1 MAVTAPGTGTE
12 PAIQQFDTGDRAF
25 HVGWSDG
32 HESVFHYVWLR
43 FNCACEICGDL
54 DSGIGTVM
62 MADIPEDV
70 APRDARVD
78 NVGRL
83 HVVWDH
89 DGHESRYEP
98 EWLRAHCYSESAR
111 LARRHRPKLWDA
123 SFIDRLPA
131 FDYRRVVEDDA
142 ARLEAFEHLL
152 DYGFARMRGAPPTL
166 QTLMR
171 FADLFGHRITSDSLG
186 PYSDIKTRKKK
197 LFFTDVPAAIPKHT
211 DQCYRH
217 TPLGINFFH
226 CLRTS
231 GVGGETVLAD
241 AFEIARVLRESEP
254 EAFRLLSTVPIQF
267 YRYIEGRA
275 AYYTEACVISVDYLG
290 EVTGFRYSNRQTT
303 APLDLPAELVEPMHD
318 AQRKLSA
325 LMRHPDFQIQF
336 MLQPGDIL
344 AYDNQRVI
352 HGRTPYDDSRGARHL
367 RSVEVSR
374 EEFHNRLRLLMIE
387 QKRPEARSLSL
398 ARGALS

>member
-1 MAVTAPGTGTE
+1 MAVTAFRSE
-12 PAIQQFDTGDRAF
+12 AHPAIRRLDTGERAF
-25 HVGWSDG
+25 NVEWSDG
-32 HESVFHYVWLR
+32 HESVFHFVWLR
-43 FNCACEICGDL
+43 FNCACETCGDL

-62 MADIPEDV
+62 MADIPKDV
-70 APRDARVD
+70 SPREARVD
-78 NVGRL
+78 DRGGL
-83 HVVWDH
+83 CVVWNH
-89 DGHESRYEP
+89 DGHESRFDP
-98 EWLRAHCYSESAR
+98 QWLRAYCYSEAAR
-111 LARRHRPKLWDA
+111 LARRHRPKLWNA
-123 SFIDRLPA
+123 SFIDRLPS
-131 FDYRRVVEDDA
+131 FDYVQVVEDDA
-142 ARLEAFEHLL
+142 ARLEAFEHLR
-152 DYGFARMRGAPPTL
+152 DYGFARMRGAPRTL
-166 QTLMR
+166 EALMR

-217 TPLGINFFH
+217 TPLGVNFFH

-241 AFEIARVLRESEP
+241 AFEIARVLRDTAP
-254 EAFRLLSTVPIQF
+254 EAFELLSTVPIQF

-290 EVTGFRYSNRQTT
+290 EVEGFRYSNRQTT

-318 AQRKLSA
+318 AQRQLSA
-325 LMRHPDFQIQF
+325 LMRRPDFEIRF
-336 MLQPGDIL
+336 LLEPGDIL

-352 HGRTPYDDSRGARHL
+352 HGRTPYDDSQGARHL

-374 EEFHNRLRLLMIE
+374 EEFHNRLRLLMI
-387 QKRPEARSLSL
+387 RLRRSEARSISL
-398 ARGALS
+398 ARGALA

>member
-1 MAVTAPGTGTE
+1 MAVTAFRSGAD
-12 PAIQQFDTGDRAF
+12 PAIRRLDTGERAF
-25 HVGWSDG
+25 KVEWSDG
-32 HESVFHYVWLR
+32 HESVFHFVWLR
-43 FNCACEICGDL
+43 FNCACKTCGDL

-70 APRDARVD
+70 SPREARVD
-78 NVGRL
+78 DSGGL
-83 HVVWDH
+83 CVVWSY
-89 DGHESRYEP
+89 DGHESRFDP
-98 EWLRAHCYSESAR
+98 EWLRAHCYSEAAR

-131 FDYRRVVEDDA
+131 FDYRQVVEDDA
-142 ARLEAFEHLL
+142 ARLEAFEHLR
-152 DYGFARMRGAPPTL
+152 DYGFARMRGAPRTL
-166 QTLMR
+166 ETLMR

-186 PYSDIKTRKKK
+186 PYSDIKTRKQK

-217 TPLGINFFH
+217 SPLGINFFH

-241 AFEIARVLRESEP
+241 AFEIARVLRDTAP
-254 EAFRLLSTVPIQF
+254 EAFELLSTVPIQF

-290 EVTGFRYSNRQTT
+290 EVEGFRYSNRQTT

-325 LMRHPDFQIQF
+325 LMRRPDFEIRF
-336 MLQPGDIL
+336 LLEPGDIL

-352 HGRTPYDDSRGARHL
+352 HGRTPYDDSQGARHL

-374 EEFHNRLRLLMIE
+374 EEFHNRLRLLMIR
-387 QKRPEARSLSL
+387 QRRPEARSISL
-398 ARGALS
+398 ARGALA